1 MLKKEQ
7 SVEYRTIN
15 IKKEDYAIIKEY
27 CNNNALKISEWVVI
41 NIKKVIEHEQSKAK

>member
-7 SVEYRTIN
+7 LVEYRTIN
-15 IKKEDYAIIKEY
+15 IKKEDYTIIKEY

-41 NIKKVIEHEQSKAK
+41 NIKKVIEHEQNKKK